1 MVETVHCEHC
11 GLETKHPVTK
21 TIDGRALNFCCTGC
35 LQVYELLREEGPRPG
50 QSGQTTQAQLQA
62 EPVSNVDRPLGET
75 RSSKTVTLIIEGM
88 TCANCVAH
96 VERGLR
102 AVPGVLSANVSLA
115 TERATVEMVTGVAT
129 MADLKHAVEGVGYK
143 AFDGDDSE

>member
-1 MVETVHCEHC
+1 MVETVRCEHC

-21 TIDGRALNFCCTGC
+21 TIEGRALNFCCAGC
-35 LQVYELLREEGPRPG
+35 LQVYEFLREEGPQPN
-50 QSGQTTQAQLQA
+50 QSGRKTGARPQA
-62 EPVSNVDRPLGET
+62 EQVSTVDRPVGGT
-75 RSSKTVTLIIEGM
+75 GSSKIITLLIAGM

-96 VERGLR
+96 VERSLR
-102 AVPGVLSANVSLA
+102 AVPGVLSANVNLA
-115 TERATVEMVTGVAT
+115 TERAMVEMIPGAVT